1 VNSWVPFFFDIQ
13 TIDDV
18 QFCEINTELKHV
30 YYLLTNIYISV
41 IVIAPTAFIMM
52 SNLLIIIRTKRAAK
66 DRVRTQINK
75 EKTKPRVLS
84 LENKNL
90 RSNSVRKLSVSN
102 VENKDVGTNS
112 NQKTSC
118 IVGIK
123 QKNQTLS
130 SSKAADLNNSV
141 YGLEIEIESK
151 LDNSSIFVEYFRF
164 LRQLYV

>member
-1 VNSWVPFFFDIQ
+1 
-13 TIDDV
+13 
-18 QFCEINTELKHV
+18 
-30 YYLLTNIYISV
+30 
-41 IVIAPTAFIMM
+41 MM

-164 LRQLYV
+164 LRQFYV

>member
-1 VNSWVPFFFDIQ
+1 MNSWVPFFFDIQ

-75 EKTKPRVLS
+75 EKTKPRVFS

>member
-1 VNSWVPFFFDIQ
+1 MNSWVPFFFDIQ

-18 QFCEINTELKHV
+18 HFCEINTELKHV

>member
-1 VNSWVPFFFDIQ
+1 MNSWVPFFFDIQ